1 MESNVM
7 NAEQWRNLKTR
18 MTGYW
23 DREAMDRCCVA
34 FSIRQPGF
42 RDPCDRNLYF
52 DAVTSDQV
60 HRIRMAHH
68 RYYGE
73 GFPCLFPYF
82 GTAGV
87 CEYTGCKPEY
97 TPETTWFAPWL
108 EEPDADA
115 ITYRC
120 PDAFLRQKETVRQ
133 MVDLA
138 KGDYPVSVTDNAGI
152 LDALASIRGSDALLV
167 DMLTEPEFVTAAAEK
182 LVAIYKQTQQELFD
196 VVQENNQGAVHSWMQ
211 LWAPR
216 RFAQLQ
222 CDMSV
227 MISPELYGRFV
238 LPVLEELT
246 EFLDYSIYHF
256 DGQEQIRHLDH
267 LLSVKNLNGI
277 QWTRVA
283 GQPRTSDFIPV
294 FQKIQKAGK
303 NLVLFP
309 DRDEVIPLLDHL
321 SCRGLQL
328 LIGGIR
334 NEEEAAEMMKLAEKH
349 SKDRK
354 L

>member
-1 MESNVM
+1 
-7 NAEQWRNLKTR
+7 
-18 MTGYW
+18 
-23 DREAMDRCCVA
+23 
-34 FSIRQPGF
+34 
-42 RDPCDRNLYF
+42 
-52 DAVTSDQV
+52 
-60 HRIRMAHH
+60 
-68 RYYGE
+68 
-73 GFPCLFPYF
+73 
-82 GTAGV
+82 
-87 CEYTGCKPEY
+87 
-97 TPETTWFAPWL
+97 
-108 EEPDADA
+108 
-115 ITYRC
+115 
-120 PDAFLRQKETVRQ
+120 
-133 MVDLA
+133 
-138 KGDYPVSVTDNAGI
+138 
-152 LDALASIRGSDALLV
+152 
-167 DMLTEPEFVTAAAEK
+167 
-182 LVAIYKQTQQELFD
+182 
-196 VVQENNQGAVHSWMQ
+196 MQ

-222 CDMSV
+222 CDMCV

-334 NEEEAAEMMKLAEKH
+334 NEEEAAEMMKLVEKH